1 MAGENAGDFVWDCPK
16 RGGSGEGG
24 KGSMTTR
31 DEFPHANMRSC
42 MQLRLGNVYV
52 GAIKNSATIFEL
64 GITFSA
70 AGDLRGVW
78 R

>member
-1 MAGENAGDFVWDCPK
+1 MGLGRA
-16 RGGSGEGG
+16 G

-31 DEFPHANMRSC
+31 DEFPHASMRSC
-42 MQLRLGNVYV
+42 MQLRLGNVYA
-52 GAIKNSATIFEL
+52 GAIKNSAIIFEL